1 MPKEGAMTQISRPFQ
16 IALLGVGL
24 LAAVWFFALQGH
36 SASTAGSSP
45 SASAP
50 AAVAAQS
57 AKTGSSSASVSG
69 SSSANEPAAT
79 QSHVYHGSA
88 PGVEG
93 LTRAIAKAHEAVA
106 TSRLNEK
113 QLAEKSAQA
122 SSSTPSGASGDSAPG
137 TAPTAAT
144 TAPVVP
150 KTSTSPVVRK
160 ASTHTHAATVHVKS
174 KPVTTH
180 SVTAP
185 KIASSPS
192 STPSSGSAKSVPPM
206 QAAVEAELKQ
216 GKTVAILFWN
226 SKASVDQTVQRELKA
241 VGHTQGGKLAIHD
254 ARAAQVG
261 LFGSITRDV
270 QVFQT
275 PTILIVNKHGQTT
288 SMTGLTDGFAIE
300 QAIAEARH
308 S

>member
-1 MPKEGAMTQISRPFQ
+1 MTQISRPFQ

-36 SASTAGSSP
+36 SASTVGSSS

-50 AAVAAQS
+50 AATQP
-57 AKTGSSSASVSG
+57 AKAGGSSASVSG
-69 SSSANEPAAT
+69 SSSSNEPAAAP
-79 QSHVYHGSA
+79 SSVYHGSA

-93 LTRAIAKAHEAVA
+93 LTRAIARAHQAVA
-106 TSRLNEK
+106 TARLNEK

-122 SSSTPSGASGDSAPG
+122 SSPSASGASGASAPG
-137 TAPTAAT
+137 STPTAAT
-144 TAPVVP
+144 TSPAVP
-150 KTSTSPVVRK
+150 K
-160 ASTHTHAATVHVKS
+160 ASTNTNAVTVHVKS

-180 SVTAP
+180 RATAP
-185 KIASSPS
+185 KVASSPAT
-192 STPSSGSAKSVPPM
+192 TPSTGSARSVPRM

-216 GKTVAILFWN
+216 GKTVAVLFWN
-226 SKASVDQTVQRELKA
+226 SKASVDQTVQRELQA

-261 LFGSITRDV
+261 SFGSITREV

-288 SMTGLTDGFAIE
+288 SLTGLTDSFSIE
-300 QAIAEARH
+300 QAIAEALH
-308 S
+308 A

>member
-1 MPKEGAMTQISRPFQ
+1 MTQISRPFQ

-36 SASTAGSSP
+36 SASTGGSSP
-45 SASAP
+45 SASASAP
-50 AAVAAQS
+50 AAAQP
-57 AKTGSSSASVSG
+57 AKAGGSSASVSG
-69 SSSANEPAAT
+69 SSSANEPAAAP
-79 QSHVYHGSA
+79 SSVYHGSA

-93 LTRAIAKAHEAVA
+93 LTRAIARAHEAVA
-106 TSRLNEK
+106 TARLNEK

-122 SSSTPSGASGDSAPG
+122 SSPSPNGTGGASAPG
-137 TAPTAAT
+137 STPTAAT
-144 TAPVVP
+144 SPAVP
-150 KTSTSPVVRK
+150 K
-160 ASTHTHAATVHVKS
+160 ASTKTHAVTVHVKS

-180 SVTAP
+180 PATAP
-185 KIASSPS
+185 KVASSPAT
-192 STPSSGSAKSVPPM
+192 TPSTASAKSVPRM

-216 GKTVAILFWN
+216 GKTVAVLFWN
-226 SKASVDQTVQRELKA
+226 SKSSVDQTVQRELQA

-261 LFGSITRDV
+261 SFGSITRDV
-270 QVFQT
+270 QVLQT

-288 SMTGLTDGFAIE
+288 TLTGLTDSFSIE

-308 S
+308 A

>member
-1 MPKEGAMTQISRPFQ
+1 LLGSTLFGEMPKEGAMTQISRPFQ

-36 SASTAGSSP
+36 SASTTGSSP

-50 AAVAAQS
+50 AATAQP
-57 AKTGSSSASVSG
+57 AKAGGSSSSVSG
-69 SSSANEPAAT
+69 SSSASEPAAAP
-79 QSHVYHGSA
+79 SSVYHGSA

-106 TSRLNEK
+106 TARLNEK

-122 SSSTPSGASGDSAPG
+122 SSPSSNGTGGSSAPG
-137 TAPTAAT
+137 STPTAAT
-144 TAPVVP
+144 TSPVVP
-150 KTSTSPVVRK
+150 K
-160 ASTHTHAATVHVKS
+160 ASTKTHVVIVHVKP

-180 SVTAP
+180 PATAP
-185 KIASSPS
+185 KVASSPTTTAS
-192 STPSSGSAKSVPPM
+192 PGSAKSLPPM

-226 SKASVDQTVQRELKA
+226 SKASVDQTVQRELQA
-241 VGHTQGGKLAIHD
+241 VSHTQGGKLAIHD

-270 QVFQT
+270 QVLQT
-275 PTILIVNKHGQTT
+275 PTILIVNKHGQATT
-288 SMTGLTDGFAIE
+288 LTGLNDSFSIE
-300 QAIAEARH
+300 QAITEARH
-308 S
+308 A